1 MFENIFW
8 PFEQLYKSEVQFYLA
23 DKTVGRPVDK
33 TRENECQPNV
43 SNIVNPWSADFI
55 KPREFKMAVQ

>member
-8 PFEQLYKSEVQFYLA
+8 PLEQLYKSEVQFYLA
-23 DKTVGRPVDK
+23 DK

-43 SNIVNPWSADFI
+43 SNIVNAWSADFI